1 VVYGLIGLK
10 IHCKVAMV
18 VRREGDRIARYVHL
32 STGNYNAVTAHLYT
46 DLGMFTASE
55 EVADDV
61 THLFNYLT
69 GYPAKADYKR
79 LLVAP
84 VNLRA
89 RMEAMI
95 EREIEHQK
103 HGRKGHLI
111 FKTNALVDPAM
122 IQLLYRASQAG
133 VRVQLL
139 VRGICCLRPGL
150 AGVSENIEVTSI
162 VGRFLEHSRIYY
174 FHNGGNEEV
183 FLGSADLMP
192 RNLDHRVEILFPL
205 NDEKLVAR
213 VRDDLLK
220 GYLSDTANAR
230 RMLSDGSF
238 VRRKPA
244 NVKSAVNCQ
253 ENWIPKRRSVESHEN
268 AETLR
273 LKLRPDDD

>member
-1 VVYGLIGLK
+1 
-10 IHCKVAMV
+10 
-18 VRREGDRIARYVHL
+18 VRREGDRIARYVHV

-46 DLGMFTASE
+46 DIGMFTSSE

-69 GYPAKADYKR
+69 GYSAKADYKR
-79 LLVAP
+79 LLISP

-103 HGRKGHLI
+103 QGRKGHLI
-111 FKTNALVDPAM
+111 FKTNALVDPEM
-122 IQLLYRASQAG
+122 IRLLYRASQAG
-133 VRVQLL
+133 VRIQLL
-139 VRGICCLRPGL
+139 VRGICCLRPGIE
-150 AGVSENIEVTSI
+150 GVSENIEVTSI

-183 FLGSADLMP
+183 YLGSADLMP

-205 NDEKLVAR
+205 ADEKLVTRAR
-213 VRDDLLK
+213 DEWLK
-220 GYLSDTANAR
+220 GYLNDTVKAR
-230 RMLSDGSF
+230 RMLPDGSY

-244 NVKSAVNCQ
+244 GGKPAFNCQ
-253 ENWIPKRRSVESHEN
+253 ESWIPKRRAAEAHDS
-268 AETLR
+268 AETLA
-273 LKLRPDDD
+273 LKHRPDIDD